1 MEDGRSRPSGP
12 MRLPFLCPR
21 LNPRSNPCINR
32 EKTTVT
38 VVPLKR
44 RRWTVIISALLC
56 GVLAVVVLFTNRA
69 AFFSPL
75 AVVVV
80 AAIGLAAVLFQLRRR
95 GHAGAPSVRQP
106 LWLNLAGTLL
116 AVAALLSDLLHKK
129 PQWTETLAL
138 GAVAVFAISGAYL
151 LRAFRKSGGT
161 STADRS
167 QGRV

>member
-1 MEDGRSRPSGP
+1 MPSIESPLKPLYKSRK
-12 MRLPFLCPR
+12 
-21 LNPRSNPCINR
+21 I
-32 EKTTVT
+32 TVT

-44 RRWTVIISALLC
+44 RRWTVIISGLLC

-80 AAIGLAAVLFQLRRR
+80 AAIGLAAVLFQLRLR
-95 GHAGAPSVRQP
+95 GHAAAPSVRQP

-116 AVAALLSDLLHKK
+116 AVAALLSDLLHEK